1 MKPWCCSHGHIMGQ
15 VVRNGRGIR
24 KLILY
29 REAID
34 GQAAMPAMVDVMAVV
49 EGYVAE
55 IRCSVC
61 DSVRTWIPGEES
73 MKHLLSQAKKMHLA
87 IEQK

>member
-1 MKPWCCSHGHIMGQ
+1 MGQ
-15 VVRNGRGIR
+15 VMRNGRGIR

-34 GQAAMPAMVDVMAVV
+34 DKAEKPTAVDVMAVV

-61 DSVRTWIPGEES
+61 DSMRTWVPGEEA
-73 MKHLLSQAKKMHLA
+73 MRHLLDQAKRMHV
-87 IEQK
+87 EVERP

>member
-1 MKPWCCSHGHIMGQ
+1 
-15 VVRNGRGIR
+15 
-24 KLILY
+24 
-29 REAID
+29 
-34 GQAAMPAMVDVMAVV
+34 MAVV

>member
-1 MKPWCCSHGHIMGQ
+1 MGQ

-29 REAID
+29 REAMD
-34 GQAAMPAMVDVMAVV
+34 EKAAMPPMVDVIALI

-61 DSVRTWIPGEES
+61 DSVRTWIPGKES